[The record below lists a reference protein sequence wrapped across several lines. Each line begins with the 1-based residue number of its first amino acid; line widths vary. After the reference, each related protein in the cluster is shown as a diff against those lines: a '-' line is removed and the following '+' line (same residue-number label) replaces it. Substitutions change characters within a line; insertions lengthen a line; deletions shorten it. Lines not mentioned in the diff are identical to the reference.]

1 MPEFKN
7 KEEYEKWK
15 AEKIKVN
22 AATLQKGEEEERLK
36 HAQTNNSPPD
46 QKKQVKKWSQWGFL
60 RTVSFGVIVC
70 FLFAVSRLIIGL
82 ERFSFIIDNLQFL
95 LVLLVATKY
104 KGSIVLKVVAF
115 FLIPLV
121 AYTLGALLL
130 LFGIGLGA
138 HSVPSMSY

>member
-1 MPEFKN
+1 MKTLSK
-7 KEEYEKWK
+7 KESL
-15 AEKIKVN
+15 N
-22 AATLQKGEEEERLK
+22 LG
-36 HAQTNNSPPD
+36 
-46 QKKQVKKWSQWGFL
+46 
-60 RTVSFGVIVC
+60 
-70 FLFAVSRLIIGL
+70 
-82 ERFSFIIDNLQFL
+82 IDNLQFL